1 MKIYKKE
8 ELLKIIEDNVLEIL
22 EDLSDIP
29 RKNIK
34 LDARLIEDLRISSD
48 DLSFV
53 LALQLQKRLKI
64 KIPLWEWEKV
74 YTVRDTIKL
83 FEKYSM
89 MN

>member
-1 MKIYKKE
+1 MEIYKE
-8 ELLKIIEDNVLEIL
+8 EKLLKIIEDNVLEIL

-29 RKNIK
+29 RKKIN

-64 KIPLWEWEKV
+64 KIPLYEWEQV
-74 YTVRDTIKL
+74 HTVSDTIKL
-83 FEKYSM
+83 FEKYGM